1 MNSQVD
7 NQEKKLKQRL
17 MILLDTEQ
25 FEFIA
30 GMERRLK
37 RNGLLDDGMIAYAL
51 AYALYQVGHFGN
63 ALDALDLITDSGVYQ
78 KALQLEKLFLYVL
91 TRPLSA
97 LNNLTEGLS

>member
-51 AYALYQVGHFGN
+51 AYALYG
-63 ALDALDLITDSGVYQ
+63 
-78 KALQLEKLFLYVL
+78 
-91 TRPLSA
+91 
-97 LNNLTEGLS
+97 

>member
-1 MNSQVD
+1 
-7 NQEKKLKQRL
+7 

-51 AYALYQVGHFGN
+51 AYALYQVGHL
-63 ALDALDLITDSGVYQ
+63 ATRSTHLI
-78 KALQLEKLFLYVL
+78 
-91 TRPLSA
+91 
-97 LNNLTEGLS
+97 

>member
-78 KALQLEKLFLYVL
+78 KALQLREAISLCVDA
-91 TRPLSA
+91 P
-97 LNNLTEGLS
+97 TECAQ